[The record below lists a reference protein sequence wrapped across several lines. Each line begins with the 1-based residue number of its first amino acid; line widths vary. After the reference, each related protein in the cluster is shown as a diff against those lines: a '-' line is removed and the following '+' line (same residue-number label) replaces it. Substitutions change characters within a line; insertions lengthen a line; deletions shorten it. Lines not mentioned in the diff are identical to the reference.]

1 MHSTTDKWKMGPGIF
16 MKSGIIILL
25 TFRSEKKRIDLE
37 LTPKLHQQSP
47 RIRNNF
53 QYFFQDCR
61 LDHHYNNFH
70 NKISSLFQNV

>member
-1 MHSTTDKWKMGPGIF
+1 MEDGSWDFYEKRNYNSADIQKW
-16 MKSGIIILL
+16 
-25 TFRSEKKRIDLE
+25 EKKTIDLE

-53 QYFFQDCR
+53 QYFFQDCG